1 MKFEDVFGG
10 VMPSPAGVN
19 ACRSKNFD
27 HVGEAEICSVRRGRS
42 QCERG
47 DAGGEDCGGA
57 APIQLRG
64 AEGVRRM
71 TSSLRPLTE

>member
-1 MKFEDVFGG
+1 MPAVVRTLIMWGRQKYTAYGEVGLNVGG
-10 VMPSPAGVN
+10 EMWVA
-19 ACRSKNFD
+19 
-27 HVGEAEICSVRRGRS
+27 
-42 QCERG
+42 
-47 DAGGEDCGGA
+47 EDCGGA

>member
-27 HVGEAEICSVRRGRS
+27 HVGEAEICSVRRGRF
-42 QCERG
+42 QCGRG
-47 DAGGEDCGGA
+47 DVGGRG
-57 APIQLRG
+57 LRWRSTNP
-64 AEGVRRM
+64 ATRR
-71 TSSLRPLTE
+71 